1 MKDFYTTPPF
11 YQQYLAKLNELSKSC
26 KFLRVFTIGRSVLGR
41 NIYAISIGN
50 TSEMTLMAGAFHAQE
65 WLTTSLL
72 LRFVEH
78 LSLSVRARTGI
89 SGASMN
95 ASLAKRGLLIVPMV
109 NPDGVCI
116 ALEGA
121 ASAGKLRHSVETM
134 QARSTKSW
142 QANARG
148 VDLNHNFDAGFMQ
161 LRELERASGIVA
173 PNARGYGGCHAHSE
187 PETMAM
193 AELCHRYNF
202 QSVYAFH
209 SQGEEIFYEYGENTP
224 TRSAYIARLLS
235 YSNGYSLVKNALL
248 YSHGGFKDY
257 FIQTFNRPGFTIE
270 IGKGENPLPITMLED
285 IYEKVLESMVIM
297 AVI

>member
-1 MKDFYTTPPF
+1 MKDFYTAPPF
-11 YQQYLAKLNELSKSC
+11 YQQYVAKLNELAKSC

-50 TSEMTLMAGAFHAQE
+50 TAEMTLMAGAFHAQE

-89 SGASMN
+89 SGAKMN

-109 NPDGVCI
+109 NPDGVSI

-121 ASAGKLRHSVETM
+121 ASAGKLCHSIENM
-134 QARSTKSW
+134 QANSVKSW

-161 LRELERASGIVA
+161 LRELERANGIVG
-173 PNARGYGGCHAHSE
+173 PTARGYGGCHAHSE

-193 AELCHRYNF
+193 VELCYRYNF

-209 SQGEEIFYEYGENTP
+209 SQGEEIFYEYGESTP
-224 TRSAYIARLLS
+224 PRSAYIARLLS
-235 YSNGYSLVKNALL
+235 YSNGYRLVKNAGL

-257 FIQTFNRPGFTIE
+257 FIQSFNRPGFTIE
-270 IGKGENPLPITMLED
+270 IGKGENPLGIAMLED

-297 AVI
+297 SVI